1 MGHTMTRGIDELLA
15 KEGLTPV
22 LTARRAGESTASFAE
37 KLATADILV
46 LGALAD
52 LVRAEEVGGD
62 VRITLRPDAEDAD
75 AGAATVRVHVRDV
88 EPAARGLALLRDV
101 AVARL
106 TAPRGARVVVDWTE
120 SGLELAEVALS
131 FGASALSGPIVSK
144 RGLPIAEDKTKKVKG
159 QGMVSVASL
168 KQKELAEII
177 RRTGRTPV
185 WVDAPPPDTRA
196 PKGAGHDQE
205 EVSA

>member
-15 KEGLTPV
+15 STSLTPV
-22 LTARRAGESTASFAE
+22 LAARRAGRSTREFADLLTSADL
-37 KLATADILV
+37 LA

-52 LVRAEEVGGD
+52 VVRAEEVGSE
-62 VRITLRPDAEDAD
+62 VRITLRPDLENEAAE
-75 AGAATVRVHVRDV
+75 GAVRVHPRDV
-88 EPAARGLALLRDV
+88 EPSARGLAFLRDV

-106 TAPRGARVVVDWTE
+106 TAPKGARVVVDWTE
-120 SGLELAEVALS
+120 IGLEPAEVALS

-185 WVDAPPPDTRA
+185 WVDAPAVEPPSRSTA
-196 PKGAGHDQE
+196 NEE